1 MAASKALGSITVTYN
16 SNALTGK
23 LNQASLE
30 AIINAIDTTTLAD
43 SAGKQIPG
51 MASWSVPVG
60 GLWDSTLDGYLGP
73 DAVSP
78 PSSLRTLV
86 VVIGPSGSQSTY
98 TWSSN
103 SFISNYKFGADNV
116 SGALVWTGTLA
127 VSGAPTRS

>member
-1 MAASKALGSITVTYN
+1 MAAQKSLGNITIQYN
-16 SNALTGK
+16 SNNLTSK

-30 AIINAIDTTTLAD
+30 AIVNSIDTTNLA
-43 SAGKQIPG
+43 STAGEQIPG
-51 MASWSVPVG
+51 LVNWSVPVG

-86 VVIGPSGSQSTY
+86 VVIGPSGSQVTY
-98 TWSSN
+98 TWSSA
-103 SFISNYKFGADNV
+103 SFISNYKFGAD
-116 SGALVWTGTLA
+116 SPGGANTWSGTLA